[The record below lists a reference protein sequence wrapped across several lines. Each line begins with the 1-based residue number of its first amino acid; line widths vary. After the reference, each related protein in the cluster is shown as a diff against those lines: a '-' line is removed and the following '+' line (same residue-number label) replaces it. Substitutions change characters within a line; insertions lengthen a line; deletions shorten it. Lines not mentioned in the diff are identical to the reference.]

1 MLSSRLLASAA
12 AAYLALPPA
21 AAFYPYALEDAS
33 LLAARHEPAV
43 SSAQDQS
50 FAVPI
55 RRTPTRRDNQFNVV
69 TANDPTQSDS
79 VAVDSDGSDFSY
91 FSTVKFGSSDVEY
104 YLLLDSGAANT
115 WVMSA
120 DCTTD
125 SCAKHSTLGPSGS
138 STLEVTS
145 NTFSIA
151 YGTGNVN
158 GTLASDKVHVSS
170 FSVDLTFGLA
180 DFASPE
186 FASYPMDG
194 ILGLGRA
201 DRTDNDVTDGTLLDA
216 LAEASLIP
224 AKLYGIHL
232 SRNSDGLKDGE
243 LNLGAPNPDRYDGD
257 LAWTSTIDNDR
268 GFWEIPIDDAAYG
281 GTQAGLTDRTAIID
295 TGTSY
300 MLLPGNDAAALH
312 KLIPQSAQNG
322 EIFTIPCS
330 TTQSLQLSFNN
341 IAYNISAKDY
351 VGRNVGGS
359 TCQSNIIGRR
369 TFGDKQWLVGAVFL
383 KNVYAVFDY
392 DNSRIGF
399 GVKGSGSS
407 MAETSA
413 SPTSTSAAGSTS
425 VKSHTTINRTNLR
438 PAAKLHA
445 FVSRSRDPLVNLSIE
460 HYLLQKSAPDSV
472 VLFLYTNRPCI
483 VIGRNQNPWLE
494 VNLALLRRGQVD
506 LVRRRSGGGTV
517 FHDEG
522 NVNWTVISPPA
533 TFTRDKHAEMVV
545 HALRQLAVERARVNE
560 RHDIVLDQGSRASA
574 ALQADTHRT
583 PFTVDDPAGP
593 RPLKVSGSAYKLVR
607 GRALHHGTCL
617 LCSPNLTI
625 IPQYLRSPAKPFI
638 KAHGVESVSSPV
650 ANIGIDTSAFIQAV
664 QREFARM
671 YGSASAMEVGDEQLR
686 LPELRKGYDEM
697 RTLDWTYLQTPKFTF
712 SVPAADPV
720 PQENTALPAGF
731 SPSASK

>member
-1 MLSSRLLASAA
+1 M
-12 AAYLALPPA
+12 
-21 AAFYPYALEDAS
+21 
-33 LLAARHEPAV
+33 
-43 SSAQDQS
+43 
-50 FAVPI
+50 
-55 RRTPTRRDNQFNVV
+55 
-69 TANDPTQSDS
+69 
-79 VAVDSDGSDFSY
+79 
-91 FSTVKFGSSDVEY
+91 
-104 YLLLDSGAANT
+104 
-115 WVMSA
+115 
-120 DCTTD
+120 
-125 SCAKHSTLGPSGS
+125 
-138 STLEVTS
+138 
-145 NTFSIA
+145 
-151 YGTGNVN
+151 
-158 GTLASDKVHVSS
+158 
-170 FSVDLTFGLA
+170 DLTFGLA

-413 SPTSTSAAGSTS
+413 SPTSTSAAGSSASSSATS
-425 VKSHTTINRTNLR
+425 ALMT
-438 PAAKLHA
+438 PDA
-445 FVSRSRDPLVNLSIE
+445 PLVSE
-460 HYLLQKSAPDSV
+460 GSGSGEQSA
-472 VLFLYTNRPCI
+472 
-483 VIGRNQNPWLE
+483 
-494 VNLALLRRGQVD
+494 
-506 LVRRRSGGGTV
+506 
-517 FHDEG
+517 
-522 NVNWTVISPPA
+522 
-533 TFTRDKHAEMVV
+533 
-545 HALRQLAVERARVNE
+545 
-560 RHDIVLDQGSRASA
+560 
-574 ALQADTHRT
+574 
-583 PFTVDDPAGP
+583 
-593 RPLKVSGSAYKLVR
+593 SGSAT
-607 GRALHHGTCL
+607 AAASTATQ
-617 LCSPNLTI
+617 S
-625 IPQYLRSPAKPFI
+625 SAAPASASQEGLGLGFGQPL
-638 KAHGVESVSSPV
+638 
-650 ANIGIDTSAFIQAV
+650 TSARA
-664 QREFARM
+664 
-671 YGSASAMEVGDEQLR
+671 G
-686 LPELRKGYDEM
+686 
-697 RTLDWTYLQTPKFTF
+697 
-712 SVPAADPV
+712 
-720 PQENTALPAGF
+720 ALPLLIALF
-731 SPSASK
+731 YLVVIF